1 MKQVRIMELRG
12 TYKGGGGPDKT
23 ILLSAERHDES
34 RFFVLVTYLR
44 QPDDKEFQIGKMAAD
59 KGIHYVEVID
69 RRLIDVKC
77 ILDLSRL
84 ISKYNIDILHAHDDK
99 SSLYGLFLK
108 IMNPEI
114 KIMYTC
120 HLYKIYNASD
130 TGGFIGYMNHV
141 IRRKTALYIMKLY
154 ASPLLAVS
162 AATKNLL
169 VKDGI
174 KEFKVKVLLNSIDH
188 NFWKRERLSSTFR
201 KELNISEDAFLIG
214 LIGRLGY
221 DKGIP
226 TFLKVA
232 GKVLSHHPGAVF
244 VLVGE
249 GRLNEVDL
257 FKKESENLGIDKSVI
272 FAGFRSDLINI
283 YSSLDLFL
291 MTSLAEGL
299 PNTVIEAMS
308 MEVPVVSTAVDGV
321 PELVVDGETGFLC
334 DIGDVDTLAKKVVEL
349 IENETLRNSFS
360 KAARKRI
367 EEKFSFERRL
377 QLIEG
382 YYLNLSANNKN
393 GMRD

>member
-1 MKQVRIMELRG
+1 
-12 TYKGGGGPDKT
+12 
-23 ILLSAERHDES
+23 
-34 RFFVLVTYLR
+34 VLVTYLR
-44 QPDDKEFQIGKMAAD
+44 QPDDKEFQIGKMAD
-59 KGIHYVEVID
+59 EKGLHYIEVID

-77 ILDLSRL
+77 ILELSRL
-84 ISKYNIDILHAHDDK
+84 ISQYDIDIVHAHDDK

-108 IMNPEI
+108 ILNPKI

-120 HLYKIYNASD
+120 HLYKIYTVID

-141 IRRKTALYIMKLY
+141 IRRKISLYIMKFY
-154 ASPLLAVS
+154 ALPLLAVS
-162 AATKNLL
+162 SATKNLL

-174 KEFKVKVLLNSIDH
+174 NEFNIKVLLNSIDH
-188 NFWKRERLSSTFR
+188 NFWKRERNSSTFR
-201 KELNISEDAFLIG
+201 REYDISENAFLIG
-214 LIGRLGY
+214 LVGRLGY
-221 DKGIP
+221 DKGIS

-232 GKVLSHHPGAVF
+232 EKVLSYHPETVF

-272 FAGFRSDLINI
+272 FTGFRADLVNI

-291 MTSLAEGL
+291 MTSIAEGL
-299 PNTVIEAMS
+299 PNTVLEAMS

-321 PELVVDGETGFLC
+321 PELVVDGKTGFLC

-349 IENETLRNSFS
+349 IENDPLRNSFS
-360 KAARKRI
+360 KAGRKRI

-377 QLIEG
+377 QLIED
-382 YYLNLSANNKN
+382 YYLNLAS
-393 GMRD
+393 